1 MEIKD
6 PIRRYRSP
14 KANDVQPL
22 KQAEEQELLNRL
34 SEGEMNALWLL
45 WYYHQNYLYNSCISW
60 MENNRTEAEEAL
72 SIAMLKARDKLPKY
86 APKITN
92 LRAWLT
98 RLTHNLCL
106 DIHRE
111 RRRKSISID
120 NIEDSY
126 IQAQDVILCSCESPE
141 SQILRHELRQFIQS
155 VVNQLPERLR
165 IPFILRYDRELS
177 YPDIAEELGISRD
190 NAYKR
195 IQQARDIFAQ
205 KVRSYLSGVDPFE
218 STLSESFYVTNNL
231 LIEDSKI
238 DDLSGVECKSV
249 VVSYHLT
256 ATCLDQLSHTWH
268 FLPGFVAYKNRHQS
282 T

>member
-1 MEIKD
+1 MKIED
-6 PIRRYRSP
+6 PIVRYRRP
-14 KANDVQPL
+14 EKNEVKPL
-22 KQAEEQELLNRL
+22 KNPEEEHLLNGL
-34 SEGEMNALWLL
+34 SEGEIDAFWPLWKF
-45 WYYHQNYLYNSCISW
+45 HQNYLYNCCISW
-60 MENNRTEAEEAL
+60 MGNNRTEAEEAL

-126 IQAQDVILCSCESPE
+126 IQAKEVILCSCESPE

-177 YPDIAEELGISRD
+177 YPDIVEKLGISRD

-195 IQQARDIFAQ
+195 IQQARDILAQ

-256 ATCLDQLSHTWH
+256 ATCLD
-268 FLPGFVAYKNRHQS
+268 
-282 T
+282 